1 MTTAAPARQRPFL
14 TPRGAIL
21 ALLLMGVLFSSVYPI
36 RRYFA
41 VRSSITS
48 LINQDHALDRKQQQL
63 TQEKAL
69 LQTDAEVER
78 IARADLNMVR
88 PGEVAFAII
97 GSSTSPQTA
106 PQTQVAPTG
115 LFDPAQA
122 SKPGFFSRIW
132 GAVVRAA
139 HTIH

>member
-21 ALLLMGVLFSSVYPI
+21 ALLLIGVLFSSVYPI
-36 RRYFA
+36 RRYFS
-41 VRSSITS
+41 VRSSITH
-48 LINQDHALDRKQQQL
+48 LINEERALDLKQQQL

-97 GSSTSPQTA
+97 GGPTA
-106 PQTQVAPTG
+106 TQPAAQSHLAATG
-115 LFDPAQA
+115 LFDPSQTV
-122 SKPGFFSRIW
+122 KPGFFSRIW
-132 GAVVRAA
+132 SAFTRAT
-139 HTIH
+139 HTIR

>member
-1 MTTAAPARQRPFL
+1 MTTSAPARQRPFL

-41 VRSSITS
+41 VKSSINQ
-48 LINQDHALDRKQQQL
+48 LIGEERALDLKQQQL
-63 TQEKAL
+63 TQQKVF
-69 LQTDAEVER
+69 LQTDAAVES

-97 GSSTSPQTA
+97 GSSAASPSSSRSH
-106 PQTQVAPTG
+106 VAPTG

-122 SKPGFFSRIW
+122 SKPGFFARIW